1 MAYLFKIGSKIPKLG
16 RDVFLAE
23 TATVIGEVE
32 IGDFSS
38 VWYNAV
44 LRGDLERIKVGR
56 YTSIQDNVVVHVDR
70 GLPVEIGDYVIVGHS
85 AVIHGCVIENNIMI
99 GMNSCILNGAHISER
114 SIVAAGAV
122 VTGKKYPPNSVLMGI
137 PARVVREIT
146 DEEFEREVTERWK
159 DYRELAKMHLKV
171 EGFKDYK
178 KL

>member
-1 MAYLFKIGSKIPKLG
+1 MANMFKIGSKIPKLG

-23 TATVIGEVE
+23 TATIIGDVE

-44 LRGDLERIKVGR
+44 VRGDLEKIRIGR
-56 YTSIQDNVVVHVDR
+56 YTNIQDNTVVHVDR
-70 GLPVEIGDYVIVGHS
+70 GFPVEIGDYVVIGHS
-85 AVIHGCVIENNIMI
+85 AVVHGCTIEDEVMI
-99 GMNSCILNGAHISER
+99 GMNSCILNGAQISGR

-122 VTGKKYPPNSVLMGI
+122 VTGRKYPPNSVLMGV

-146 DEEFEREVTERWK
+146 DEEFEREVTDRWK
-159 DYRELAKMHLKV
+159 EYRELARMHSGIEKI
-171 EGFKDYK
+171 G